1 MSGVGQRSVVHCPVS
16 WRSAALMVTLALAGC
31 GAATTVP
38 APEDAVRSYLAAVR
52 AGDAEA
58 LHALLDAETRA
69 QVSAD
74 ELVAAMAANEA
85 ELSEQADAVEEA
97 LGRGTDAQARVPL
110 GDGERAVLIIEDGRW
125 RLLGGVLDAPAL
137 RTPRDAV
144 LALRRALR
152 RRSMRGMSRVLARE
166 PRAELEAEILQ
177 FLEDTEDDLDL
188 EYEVRGSVATVRT
201 SSGREVHLI
210 REAGEWRV
218 LEVE

>member
-1 MSGVGQRSVVHCPVS
+1 M
-16 WRSAALMVTLALAGC
+16 ALGC
-31 GAATTVP
+31 GATATVP
-38 APEDAVRSYLAAVR
+38 APEAAVHSYLVAIR

-69 QVSAD
+69 LVSPE
-74 ELVAAMAANEA
+74 ELASAMTDNEA
-85 ELSEQADAVEEA
+85 ELTEQATAIEA
-97 LGRGTDAQARVPL
+97 ALERGADAQARVPL
-110 GDGERAVLIIEDGRW
+110 GDGERAVLVIEEGRW

-144 LALRRALR
+144 LALRRALL
-152 RRSMRGMSRVLARE
+152 RRSMRGVSRVLARE
-166 PRAELEAEILQ
+166 PRAELEAEIVQ
-177 FLEDTEDDLDL
+177 FLDDTEDELDL

-218 LEVE
+218 VEVE